1 MPPASRNNH
10 PVAGR
15 DPLGKQVRAGELP
28 LADLEPLVY
37 NSETYGMVE
46 FEKVATQLTDAD
58 ANLKAWAVALFL
70 RKIDWDMYAP
80 DLQKRLRN
88 DKLWVIYAVS
98 YDAILPEFTPYRQLL
113 EEVIGGIP
121 NGAGR
126 VLELGAGTGNATKAL
141 LQPGYRV
148 TAVDRLPSRPRTRWT
163 EAVPGTVRRN
173 SPN

>member
-1 MPPASRNNH
+1 
-10 PVAGR
+10 
-15 DPLGKQVRAGELP
+15 
-28 LADLEPLVY
+28 
-37 NSETYGMVE
+37 MVE

-126 VLELGAGTGNATKAL
+126 VLELWGRHGQCDQGFAAAW
-141 LQPGYRV
+141 V
-148 TAVDRLPSRPRTRWT
+148 PRHCGGSTS
-163 EAVPGTVRRN
+163 V
-173 SPN
+173 